1 MLDVYNYI
9 YSDLAESVAAFF
21 YCGIIENF
29 EANRALAVFL
39 QALLNSGFLAIAIRY
54 FDVKL
59 TIIINKLIIRLKA
72 Q

>member
-1 MLDVYNYI
+1 
-9 YSDLAESVAAFF
+9 VAAFF